1 MKAMVYTSY
10 GPPEVVQLKAVEKP
24 TPKNNEV
31 LVRIEAAVVSRG
43 DCTARKGSPV
53 SIRLATGL
61 VRPKKP
67 ILGTNLAGEIEA
79 VGKAVTRFKPGDQVF
94 AATGA
99 GFGAHAEYLC
109 LPDDGALATKPA
121 NATYAEA
128 AAICEGGLTALPFLR
143 DQGKIQPGHHVLIN
157 GASGAVGSS
166 AVQLAKSF
174 GADVTGVCGPMN
186 VDTRQVAGSRYGHRL
201 HQADF
206 TQTGQTYD
214 LIFDTVGNGS
224 FFRGKGVLKP
234 GGIYVTTVLTLAIYP
249 HMLWTAKIGNK
260 RAIIAYSN
268 FRPASEKA
276 KDLLV
281 LKALVEAGTL
291 KPVIDRCFPM
301 DQTVEAHRRVET
313 GRKTGNVV
321 IHVDHHERTR
331 RIAVPLAARNAPLRV
346 CGKSLVGP
354 PSSRLTWA
362 EAHPSQKRASVLNK
376 GT

>member
-1 MKAMVYTSY
+1 MNAMVYTRY
-10 GPPEVVQLKAVEKP
+10 GPPEVVQRTEVDQP
-24 TPKNNEV
+24 TPQDNEV
-31 LVRIEAAVVSRG
+31 LVRIDAAVVSRG
-43 DCTARKGSPV
+43 DCTARKGSPL

-109 LPDDGALATKPA
+109 LPEDGALAAKPA

-143 DQGKIQPGHHVLIN
+143 DQGKIQPGHYVLIN
-157 GASGAVGSS
+157 GASGAVGSA
-166 AVQLAKSF
+166 AVQLAKTF
-174 GADVTGVCGPMN
+174 GAIVTGVCSTAN
-186 VDTRQVAGSRYGHRL
+186 VALVRSLGADTVIDYTK
-201 HQADF
+201 ADF

-224 FFRGKGVLKP
+224 FSRCKGVLKP

-249 HMLWTAKIGNK
+249 HMLWTAKIGDK

-281 LKALVEAGTL
+281 LKELTEAGSL
-291 KPVIDRCFPM
+291 KPIIDRCFPM
-301 DQTVEAHRRVET
+301 DQTVEAHRHVET
-313 GRKTGNVV
+313 GHKTGSVV
-321 IHVDHHERTR
+321 ISVNHTNGH
-331 RIAVPLAARNAPLRV
+331 AA
-346 CGKSLVGP
+346 
-354 PSSRLTWA
+354 
-362 EAHPSQKRASVLNK
+362 
-376 GT
+376 

>member
-1 MKAMVYTSY
+1 MKAMVYTTY
-10 GPPEVVQLKAVEKP
+10 GPPEVVQLKEVDKP
-24 TPKNNEV
+24 TPKDNEV
-31 LVRIEAAVVSRG
+31 LVRIDAAVVSRG
-43 DCTARKGSPV
+43 DCTARKGAPV

-94 AATGA
+94 AASGA

-109 LPDDGALATKPA
+109 LPDDGALAAKPA

-157 GASGAVGSS
+157 GASGAVGSA
-166 AVQLAKSF
+166 AVQLAKAF
-174 GADVTGVCGPMN
+174 GAIVTGVCSTAN
-186 VDTRQVAGSRYGHRL
+186 VELVRSLGADTVIDYTK
-201 HQADF
+201 ADF

-224 FFRGKGVLKP
+224 FSRSKGVLKP

-249 HMLWTAKIGNK
+249 HMLWTAKIGDK

-268 FRPASEKA
+268 YRPASEKA

-281 LKALVEAGTL
+281 LKELTEAGSL
-291 KPVIDRCFPM
+291 KPIIDRCFPM

-313 GRKTGNVV
+313 GHKTGNVV
-321 IHVDHHERTR
+321 ISVNPTNGH
-331 RIAVPLAARNAPLRV
+331 AA
-346 CGKSLVGP
+346 
-354 PSSRLTWA
+354 
-362 EAHPSQKRASVLNK
+362 
-376 GT
+376 

>member
-1 MKAMVYTSY
+1 MKRALVYTRY
-10 GPPEVVQLKAVEKP
+10 GPPDVVQLKVVDTP
-24 TPKNNEV
+24 TPNDNEV

-43 DCTARKGSPV
+43 DCTARKGSPL

-79 VGKAVTRFKPGDQVF
+79 VGKTVTRFKPGDQVF

-99 GFGAHAEYLC
+99 GFGAHAEYRC
-109 LPDDGALATKPA
+109 LPEDGALAAKPA
-121 NATYAEA
+121 NATYVEA

-143 DQGKIQPGHHVLIN
+143 DRGKIQPGHHVLIN
-157 GASGAVGSS
+157 GASGAVGTS

-186 VDTRQVAGSRYGHRL
+186 VDLVRTLGADTVIDYTK
-201 HQADF
+201 ADF
-206 TQTGQTYD
+206 TQMGQSYD
-214 LIFDTVGNGS
+214 LIFDTVGNQS
-224 FFRGKGVLKP
+224 FSRGKGVLNP
-234 GGIYVTTVLTLAIYP
+234 GGVYVTTVLTLAIYP
-249 HMLWTAKIGNK
+249 HMLWTAKIGDK

-268 FRPASEKA
+268 FRPSSEKA

-291 KPVIDRCFPM
+291 KPVIDQCFPM
-301 DQTVEAHRRVET
+301 TQAAEAHRRVET

-321 IHVDHHERTR
+321 IHVDHTNGD
-331 RIAVPLAARNAPLRV
+331 AA
-346 CGKSLVGP
+346 
-354 PSSRLTWA
+354 
-362 EAHPSQKRASVLNK
+362 
-376 GT
+376 

>member
-1 MKAMVYTSY
+1 MKAMVYTTY
-10 GPPEVVQLKAVEKP
+10 GPPEVVQLAEVATP
-24 TPKNNEV
+24 TPKDNEV
-31 LVRIEAAVVSRG
+31 LVRIGAAVVSRG

-61 VRPKKP
+61 LRPKKP

-79 VGKAVTRFKPGDQVF
+79 VGKDVTRFRPGDQVF

-99 GFGAHAEYLC
+99 GFGAHAEYRC
-109 LPDDGALATKPA
+109 LPEDGALAAKPV
-121 NATYAEA
+121 NASYAEA

-157 GASGAVGSS
+157 GASGAVGAS

-174 GADVTGVCGPMN
+174 GADVTGVSSTAN
-186 VDTRQVAGSRYGHRL
+186 VELVRSLGADTVIDYTK
-201 HQADF
+201 ADF

-224 FFRGKGVLKP
+224 FSRGKGVLKP
-234 GGIYVTTVLTLAIYP
+234 GGIYLTTVLTLAIYP
-249 HMLWTAKIGNK
+249 QMLWTAKFGDK

-276 KDLLV
+276 RDLLV
-281 LKALVEAGTL
+281 LKELTEAGSL
-291 KPVIDRCFPM
+291 KPLIDRCFPM

-313 GRKTGNVV
+313 GHKTGNVV
-321 IHVDHHERTR
+321 ISVNHTNGH
-331 RIAVPLAARNAPLRV
+331 
-346 CGKSLVGP
+346 
-354 PSSRLTWA
+354 A
-362 EAHPSQKRASVLNK
+362 E
-376 GT
+376 

>member
-1 MKAMVYTSY
+1 MKAMVYTTY
-10 GPPEVVQLKAVEKP
+10 GPPEVVQLAEVA
-24 TPKNNEV
+24 TPAPKDNEV
-31 LVRIEAAVVSRG
+31 LVRIGAAVVSRG
-43 DCTARKGSPV
+43 DCAARAGAPV

-61 VRPKKP
+61 RRPKKP

-79 VGKAVTRFKPGDQVF
+79 VGKAVTRFRPGDQVF

-99 GFGAHAEYLC
+99 GFGAHAEYRC
-109 LPDDGALATKPA
+109 LPEDGALAAKPV
-121 NATYAEA
+121 NASYAEA

-166 AVQLAKSF
+166 AVQLAKAF
-174 GADVTGVCGPMN
+174 GAIVTGVCSTAN
-186 VDTRQVAGSRYGHRL
+186 VELVRSLGADTVIDYTKS
-201 HQADF
+201 DF

-224 FFRGKGVLKP
+224 FSRGKGVLKP

-249 HMLWTAKIGNK
+249 HMLWTAKIGDK

-281 LKALVEAGTL
+281 LKALVEAGSL
-291 KPVIDRCFPM
+291 KPIIDRCFPM

-321 IHVDHHERTR
+321 LHVDHQNGH
-331 RIAVPLAARNAPLRV
+331 AA
-346 CGKSLVGP
+346 
-354 PSSRLTWA
+354 
-362 EAHPSQKRASVLNK
+362 
-376 GT
+376 

>member
-1 MKAMVYTSY
+1 MNAMVYTRY
-10 GPPEVVQLKAVEKP
+10 GPPEVVQRTEVDQP
-24 TPKNNEV
+24 TPQDNEV
-31 LVRIEAAVVSRG
+31 LVRIDAAVVSRG

-61 VRPKKP
+61 LRPKKP

-79 VGKAVTRFKPGDQVF
+79 VGKAVTRLRPGDQVF

-109 LPDDGALATKPA
+109 LPEDGATAAKPV
-121 NATYAEA
+121 NASYAEA

-143 DQGKIQPGHHVLIN
+143 DQGKVQSGHHVLIN
-157 GASGAVGSS
+157 GASGAVGAS
-166 AVQLAKSF
+166 AVQLAKAF
-174 GADVTGVCGPMN
+174 GAIVTGVCSTAN
-186 VDTRQVAGSRYGHRL
+186 VELVRSLGADTVIDYTK
-201 HQADF
+201 ADF

-214 LIFDTVGNGS
+214 LVFDTVGNGS
-224 FFRGKGVLKP
+224 FSHCKGVLKP

-249 HMLWTAKIGNK
+249 QMLWTAKIGNK

-281 LKALVEAGTL
+281 LKSLVEAGTL
-291 KPVIDRCFPM
+291 KPVIDQCFPM
-301 DQTVEAHRRVET
+301 AQAAEAHRRVET

-321 IHVDHHERTR
+321 LHVDHTNGH
-331 RIAVPLAARNAPLRV
+331 AA
-346 CGKSLVGP
+346 
-354 PSSRLTWA
+354 
-362 EAHPSQKRASVLNK
+362 
-376 GT
+376 